1 MGALLLLLVGS
12 AGSHAIAASQ
22 NATPSIAQEPASAK
36 LRPGLLKLGYAERG
50 PHETGAKSDAAE
62 GGEHGWAGTIAKA
75 VNFAI
80 LVAILAYFLRSPI
93 ATYLRTRSETI
104 RKDLVDAANLRQ
116 EAERQLSDVRSQLAA
131 LPAELA
137 VLRQRGVDELAGERA
152 RMQAATTRVREQLL
166 ERTRRD
172 IDVQFRQAR
181 RALVEHTADLAV
193 GLARKRIEQ
202 EITPEDQRRLVDRY
216 AAGVGA

>member
-1 MGALLLLLVGS
+1 MCALVIGL
-12 AGSHAIAASQ
+12 AASFAPRADAASP
-22 NATPSIAQEPASAK
+22 NPSTSVAQ
-36 LRPGLLKLGYAERG
+36 
-50 PHETGAKSDAAE
+50 HETGAKGESAE

-80 LVAILAYFLRSPI
+80 LVAVLAYYLRSPI
-93 ATYLRTRSETI
+93 ATHLRTRSETI
-104 RKDLVDAANLRQ
+104 RKDLVDAANLRK

-137 VLRQRGVDELAGERA
+137 VLRKRGEEELAGERG
-152 RMQAATTRVREQLL
+152 RMQAATARVREQLL

-172 IDVQFRQAR
+172 IDLQFRQAR

-193 GLARKRIEQ
+193 GLARKRIET
-202 EITPEDQRRLVDRY
+202 EITPDDQKRLV
-216 AAGVGA
+216 

>member
-1 MGALLLLLVGS
+1 VTLPHLLPRRYLRKLGAILMCALLIGF
-12 AGSHAIAASQ
+12 AGSVGARAAAPSD
-22 NATPSIAQEPASAK
+22 ATTSVAQEH
-36 LRPGLLKLGYAERG
+36 G
-50 PHETGAKSDAAE
+50 TGAKGEAAE

-80 LVAILAYFLRSPI
+80 LIAVLAYYLRSPI
-93 ATYLRTRSETI
+93 ATHLRTRGETI
-104 RKDLVDAANLRQ
+104 RKDLVDAANLRK

-137 VLRQRGVDELAGERA
+137 VLRQRGEEELAGERA
-152 RMQAATTRVREQLL
+152 RMQAATARVREQLL

-172 IDVQFRQAR
+172 IDIQFRQAR

-193 GLARKRIEQ
+193 GLARKRIERD
-202 EITPEDQRRLVDRY
+202 ITPDDQQRLVDRY
-216 AAGVGA
+216 AAGVTS